1 MVKIQVYVL
10 VNNFKMILNNSLV
23 QFWGNVMVIKIFES
37 EFFKVFVILILLLMV
52 YFFYEIY

>member
-1 MVKIQVYVL
+1 
-10 VNNFKMILNNSLV
+10 
-23 QFWGNVMVIKIFES
+23 MVIKIFES